1 MRTLG
6 VDLSANPAE
15 TGVCVIDWTVGNV
28 RLLDRPMTDEQLV
41 AAIADCDLAG
51 IDVPLGWPDEF
62 VAAVAAHHTGGEW
75 PRAAIAPPLDRAPL
89 RFRRT
94 DVLAQARGARPL
106 SVSSDLIGVAAMRG
120 ARLQHLLVQAGV
132 PVDRS
137 GTSGRIAEV
146 YPAAAL
152 RHWGLTASGYK
163 GRKNELVCERLAES
177 LAGRFGSLSEPVR
190 AVLAG
195 CDDDS
200 LDAVVCALLARAVL
214 LDYTTPPQREELA
227 AARREGWI
235 HIPTA
240 DLETIVGGPRAAP
253 GTTTR

>member
-6 VDLSANPAE
+6 IDLSANPAK
-15 TGVCVIDWTVGNV
+15 TGVCLIDWDAGSVE
-28 RLLDRPMTDEQLV
+28 LLHRPMTDEELV
-41 AAIADCDLAG
+41 PQIADCDLAG

-62 VAAVAAHHTGGEW
+62 VAAVAAHHTSSGW
-75 PRAAIAPPLDRAPL
+75 PPVGVSPPGDREPL

-94 DVLAQARGARPL
+94 DVLARAHGARPL

-120 ARLQHLLVQAGV
+120 ARLQHLLVAAGV

-137 GTSGRIAEV
+137 GTTGRIGEV

-152 RHWGLTASGYK
+152 RHWRLTASGYK
-163 GRKNELVCERLAES
+163 GRKNELVCSRLAES
-177 LAGRFGSLSEPVR
+177 LAVRFGTLTETVR
-190 AVLAG
+190 ELLAG

-200 LDAVVCALLARAVL
+200 LDAVVCAVLARAVL
-214 LDYTTPPQREELA
+214 LDCTSGPPLEEQA

-240 DLETIVGGPRAAP
+240 DLETIIAGGAAA
-253 GTTTR
+253 

>member
-6 VDLSANPAE
+6 IDLSANPAK
-15 TGVCVIDWTVGNV
+15 TGVCLIDWAAGSL
-28 RLLDRPMTDEQLV
+28 RFLDRPMTDDELV
-41 AAIADCDLAG
+41 VAIADSDLAG
-51 IDVPLGWPDEF
+51 IDVPLGWPDAF
-62 VAAVAAHHTGGEW
+62 VAAVSSHHAGDGW
-75 PRAAIAPPLDRAPL
+75 PPAPVAPPLDRAPL

-120 ARLQHLLVQAGV
+120 ARLQHLLVAAGL

-163 GRKNELVCERLAES
+163 GRQNEVVCARLAES
-177 LAGRFGSLSEPVR
+177 LADRFGALTGTVR
-190 AVLAG
+190 ELLAG
-195 CDDDS
+195 CDDDA
-200 LDAVVCALLARAVL
+200 LDALVCAILARAVL
-214 LDYTTPPQREELA
+214 LGCTAPPPDDELP

-240 DLETIVGGPRAAP
+240 HLEAIITG
-253 GTTTR
+253 